1 MESGNVTHS
10 FKDWKEKSNNLRGY
24 KDNSSGF
31 FLVLDKGSSS
41 QSYGFPVLMYG
52 YESWTI
58 KKDEHQRIDAF
69 ELWC

>member
-41 QSYGFPVLMYG
+41 QSYGFSSAHV
-52 YESWTI
+52 WI
-58 KKDEHQRIDAF
+58 
-69 ELWC
+69 